1 MAGRSVFEVFAGC
14 GGLAYGLHRAGFE
27 HVGFCEIEPYPRR
40 ILQRHF
46 PGVPVF
52 GDVREIVGTAQQ
64 GTLFTPKIPEFDVL
78 AGGPPCQ
85 PASVAGSRGGS
96 SDDRWLWG
104 EFLDLVERYRPSL
117 VFAENVAGLPTLNG
131 GHEFGLILRRLA
143 SLGYVTSWTHCP
155 AGSIG
160 APHIRDRVFL
170 AARPGTVT
178 GEAANPKRWP
188 RAGRWVG
195 DLVTLSERWP
205 KAKRSEWPWLTA
217 GSEPAAR
224 MVPNPTTGDAKSS
237 GSRNTSSSSAHS
249 GTSLTDYVRGDGG
262 AGRMWPTPNAGLVNY
277 DEDPEQ
283 FLARRA
289 RTNEAEKSTRAGL
302 PLGVAARMYPTPC
315 AADAERVK
323 AHKAGN
329 PSLESAAGGFDDDSG
344 TRLAPEFAEW
354 LQGWPQGWTAPT
366 GPSLLDAD
374 PLPWTNPEPPE
385 VPRLVAHD
393 KYRRPRLKCTG
404 NGVCAP
410 VAELLAE
417 LDWL

>member
-1 MAGRSVFEVFAGC
+1 MRVFEVFAGC

-52 GDVREIVGTAQQ
+52 GDVRELAGTAQQ
-64 GTLFTPKIPEFDVL
+64 PALFAPKVPEFDVL

-96 SDDRWLWG
+96 DDDRWLWG

-143 SLGYVTSWTHCP
+143 SLGYVTTWDHCP

-170 AARPGTVT
+170 VARPGRV
-178 GEAANPKRWP
+178 GGSGRLPARWP
-188 RAGRWVG
+188 RSGRWDG
-195 DLVTLSERWP
+195 DLTPLEQRWP
-205 KAKRSEWPWLTA
+205 KAKRGAWPWLV
-217 GSEPAAR
+217 GRPAAANVTAEPGVGR
-224 MVPNPTTGDAKSS
+224 LWPTPAASAMNHNEDPKRFLERRRATDDAGKTRPQ
-237 GSRNTSSSSAHS
+237 GLNLGVA
-249 GTSLTDYVRGDGG
+249 V
-262 AGRMWPTPNAGLVNY
+262 RMWPTP
-277 DEDPEQ
+277 Q
-283 FLARRA
+283 
-289 RTNEAEKSTRAGL
+289 KS
-302 PLGVAARMYPTPC
+302 
-315 AADAERVK
+315 DAECIK
-323 AHKAGN
+323 TAGPGGN
-329 PSLESAAGGFDDDSG
+329 PSLSALAGQWESDEM
-344 TRLAPEFAEW
+344 LAPEFAEW
-354 LQGWPQGWTAPT
+354 LQGWPQGWTARS
-366 GPSLLDAD
+366 GPSLLNAQAE
-374 PLPWTNPEPPE
+374 PWTNPEPAG
-385 VPRLVAHD
+385 VPRLTPNYPDRAH
-393 KYRRPRLKCTG
+393 RLRCTG